1 MEPCKVLQS
10 MIENDLYKFSMSY
23 YYQRTTPEAIGTF
36 TFTDRNKLKYTPE
49 FVEELRKSFELLS
62 KLKLTHDEFTWC
74 LKNIYFIPRLYFEW
88 LSGFHFDPSVIK
100 IWLDEE
106 SHLHIEATD
115 LIYKVTL
122 YEIPILCT
130 VSELYYK
137 FYGDGSEPDWNYI
150 DRQLEKKV
158 AMSNENGIRFA
169 NFGMRRRYSHQV
181 EDHVT
186 EYLTRNAK
194 YFIGSST
201 VYFAMKYQSIRPDLK
216 PIGTMAHELMMATA
230 AFMGPKEANYYVMR
244 KWSEIYGGAMGT
256 MLPDCFTTEV
266 FLRNFSMD
274 MAKLYDGVR
283 HDSGDPFEFGDRIIE
298 KYNSYHI
305 NPMTKS
311 IVFSDALDFDR
322 ALAIQNYFKDRIN
335 VSFGIGTNLTNDVE
349 DSRPLNIVMKLKTF
363 QVNSRQQVYR
373 CVKLSDVPGKEL
385 GDPDEVN
392 SYKIIL
398 GLNK

>member
-1 MEPCKVLQS
+1 
-10 MIENDLYKFSMSY
+10 MSY

-36 TFTDRNKLKYTPE
+36 SFTDRDEKKYTQEYVEQLKKE
-49 FVEELRKSFELLS
+49 FEN
-62 KLKLTHDEFTWC
+62 LTVLQLTDDEFNWC
-74 LKNIYFIPRLYFEW
+74 LKNIYFIPRCYFEW
-88 LSGFHFDPSVIK
+88 LRGFRFDPSIIK

-122 YEIPILCT
+122 YEIPILST
-130 VSELYYK
+130 VSELYYRFK
-137 FYGDGSEPDWNYI
+137 NIDFSDWDYI
-150 DRQLEKKV
+150 DKQLEKKIRI
-158 AMSNENGIRFA
+158 SNENSIKFA
-169 NFGMRRRYSHQV
+169 NFGMRRRYSHEV

-186 EYLTRNAK
+186 EFLAKNAT

-201 VYFAMKYQSIRPDLK
+201 VYFAKKYQSIRKDLK
-216 PIGTMAHELMMATA
+216 PIGTMAHELMMATG

-244 KWSEIYGGAMGT
+244 RWSEIYGGAMGV

-266 FLRNFSMD
+266 FLRNFSLD

-283 HDSGDPFEFGDRIIE
+283 HDSGDPFIFGDRIIA
-298 KYNSYHI
+298 KYESYNI
-305 NPMTKS
+305 DPRTKS

-322 ALAIQNYFKDRIN
+322 ALAIQKYFEKRIK

-349 DSRPLNIVMKLKTF
+349 NADPLNIVMKLKSF
-363 QVNSRQQVYR
+363 QVNSRQPVYR
-373 CVKLSDVPGKEL
+373 CVKLSDVSGKEL
-385 GDPDEVN
+385 GEPDEIS

-398 GLNK
+398 GL

>member
-1 MEPCKVLQS
+1 
-10 MIENDLYKFSMSY
+10 MSY

-36 TFTDRNKLKYTPE
+36 SFTDRDEKKYTQD
-49 FVEELRKSFELLS
+49 FVEQLKKEFEN
-62 KLKLTHDEFTWC
+62 LTVLQLTDDEFNWC
-74 LKNIYFIPRLYFEW
+74 LKNIYFIPRCYFEW
-88 LSGFHFDPSVIK
+88 LRGFRFDPSILK

-122 YEIPILCT
+122 YEIPILST
-130 VSELYYK
+130 VSELYYRYMNID
-137 FYGDGSEPDWNYI
+137 FSDWDYI
-150 DRQLEKKV
+150 DSQLEKKIQI
-158 AMSNENGIRFA
+158 SNENSIKFA
-169 NFGMRRRYSHQV
+169 NFGMRRRYSHDV

-186 EYLTRNAK
+186 EYLAKNAN

-201 VYFAMKYQSIRPDLK
+201 VYFAKKYQSIRKDIK

-244 KWSEIYGGAMGT
+244 RWSEIYGGAMGV

-266 FLRNFSMD
+266 FLRNFSLD

-283 HDSGDPFEFGDRIIE
+283 HDSGDPFVFGDRIIE
-298 KYNSYHI
+298 KYESYNI
-305 NPMTKS
+305 DPKTKS

-322 ALAIQNYFKDRIN
+322 ALALQKYFEKRIK

-349 DSRPLNIVMKLKTF
+349 NANPLNIVMKLKTF
-363 QVNSRQQVYR
+363 QVNSRQPVYR
-373 CVKLSDVPGKEL
+373 CVKLSDVSGKEL
-385 GDPDEVN
+385 GDPDEIN

-398 GLNK
+398 GL

>member
-1 MEPCKVLQS
+1 
-10 MIENDLYKFSMSY
+10 MSY

-36 TFTDRNKLKYTPE
+36 SFTDRDEKKYTQD
-49 FVEELRKSFELLS
+49 FVEQLKKEFEN
-62 KLKLTHDEFTWC
+62 LTVLQLTDDEFNWC
-74 LKNIYFIPRLYFEW
+74 LKNIYFIPRCYFEW
-88 LSGFHFDPSVIK
+88 LRGFRFDPSILK

-122 YEIPILCT
+122 YEIPILST
-130 VSELYYK
+130 VSELYYRYMNID
-137 FYGDGSEPDWNYI
+137 FSDWDYI
-150 DRQLEKKV
+150 DSQLEKKIQI
-158 AMSNENGIRFA
+158 SNENSIKFA
-169 NFGMRRRYSHQV
+169 NFGMRRRYSHDV

-186 EYLTRNAK
+186 EYLAKNAN

-201 VYFAMKYQSIRPDLK
+201 VYFAKKYQSIRKDIK

-244 KWSEIYGGAMGT
+244 RWSEIYGGAMGV

-266 FLRNFSMD
+266 FLRNFSLD

-283 HDSGDPFEFGDRIIE
+283 HDSGDPFVFGDRIID
-298 KYNSYHI
+298 KYESYNI
-305 NPMTKS
+305 DPKTKS

-322 ALAIQNYFKDRIN
+322 ALALQKYFEKRIK

-349 DSRPLNIVMKLKTF
+349 NANPLNIVMKLKTF
-363 QVNSRQQVYR
+363 QVNSRQPVYR
-373 CVKLSDVPGKEL
+373 CVKLSDVSGKEL
-385 GDPDEVN
+385 GDPDEIK

-398 GLNK
+398 GL

>member
-1 MEPCKVLQS
+1 MNKSLIIRS

-36 TFTDRNKLKYTPE
+36 SFTDRDEKKYTQEYVEQLKKE
-49 FVEELRKSFELLS
+49 FEN
-62 KLKLTHDEFTWC
+62 LTVLQLTDDEFNWC
-74 LKNIYFIPRLYFEW
+74 LKNIYFIPRCYFEW
-88 LSGFHFDPSVIK
+88 LRGFRFDPSIIK

-122 YEIPILCT
+122 YEIPILST
-130 VSELYYK
+130 VSELYYRFK
-137 FYGDGSEPDWNYI
+137 NIDFSDWDYI
-150 DRQLEKKV
+150 DKQLEKKIRI
-158 AMSNENGIRFA
+158 SNENSIKFA
-169 NFGMRRRYSHQV
+169 NFGMRRRYSHEV

-186 EYLTRNAK
+186 EFLAKNATF
-194 YFIGSST
+194 FIGSST
-201 VYFAMKYQSIRPDLK
+201 VYFAKKYQSIRKDLK
-216 PIGTMAHELMMATA
+216 PIGTMAHELMMATG

-244 KWSEIYGGAMGT
+244 RWSEIYGGAMGV

-266 FLRNFSMD
+266 FLRNFSLD

-283 HDSGDPFEFGDRIIE
+283 HDSGDPFVFGDRIIA
-298 KYNSYHI
+298 KYESYNI
-305 NPMTKS
+305 APRTKS

-322 ALAIQNYFKDRIN
+322 ALAIQKYFEKRIK

-349 DSRPLNIVMKLKTF
+349 NANPLNIVMKLKSF
-363 QVNSRQQVYR
+363 QVNSRQPVYR
-373 CVKLSDVPGKEL
+373 CVKLSDVSGKEL
-385 GDPDEVN
+385 GDPDEIS

-398 GLNK
+398 GL

>member
-1 MEPCKVLQS
+1 
-10 MIENDLYKFSMSY
+10 MSY

-36 TFTDRNKLKYTPE
+36 SFTDRDEKKYTQD
-49 FVEELRKSFELLS
+49 FVEQLKKEFEN
-62 KLKLTHDEFTWC
+62 LTVLQLTDDEFNWC
-74 LKNIYFIPRLYFEW
+74 LKNIYFIPRCYFEW
-88 LSGFHFDPSVIK
+88 LRGFRFDPSILK

-122 YEIPILCT
+122 YEIPILST
-130 VSELYYK
+130 VSELYYRYMNID
-137 FYGDGSEPDWNYI
+137 FSDWDYI
-150 DRQLEKKV
+150 DSQLEKKIQI
-158 AMSNENGIRFA
+158 SNENSIKFA
-169 NFGMRRRYSHQV
+169 NFGMRRRYSHDV

-186 EYLTRNAK
+186 EYLAKNAN

-201 VYFAMKYQSIRPDLK
+201 VYFAKKYQSIRKDIK

-244 KWSEIYGGAMGT
+244 RWSEIYGGAMGV

-266 FLRNFSMD
+266 FLRNFSLD

-283 HDSGDPFEFGDRIIE
+283 HDSGDPFVFGDRIID
-298 KYNSYHI
+298 KYESYNI
-305 NPMTKS
+305 DPKTKS

-322 ALAIQNYFKDRIN
+322 ALALQKYFEKRIK

-349 DSRPLNIVMKLKTF
+349 NANPLNIVMKLKTF
-363 QVNSRQQVYR
+363 QVNSRQPVYR
-373 CVKLSDVPGKEL
+373 CVKLSDVSGKEL
-385 GDPDEVN
+385 GDPDEIN

-398 GLNK
+398 GL